1 MNTLYSEPEQ
11 ALWSLDLRSL
21 VSLICSRR
29 WLVVIC
35 VVLST
40 AAATTLALIMK
51 PVYES
56 TVVLVPA
63 NTERSLEGL
72 GSALGQLGG
81 IASLAGLSVGAR
93 GNETEEALAVLR
105 SRHFTESFINDHNL
119 MPVLFASKWDAA
131 QGRWKVPPEDQPT
144 PARAFK
150 LFDKRIRSVV
160 QDKKTGLV
168 TLSIDWRNRE
178 LAAAWAN
185 ELAHRLNEEM
195 RTRSIG
201 KAESSLGYLEHELES
216 TTTVA
221 TREAIGRLIEAQV
234 KQRMVAHVTQEYAFR
249 IVDKAMAADKDDPIK
264 PNKPA
269 IVAAGFLFGLG
280 VAVGWIMLS
289 YSLNPGRFSAPRAT
303 DRGN

>member
-1 MNTLYSEPEQ
+1 MNTLYYEPDQ
-11 ALWSLDLRSL
+11 SLWSLDLRSL
-21 VSLICSRR
+21 LKLVSSRR
-29 WLVVIC
+29 WVVVIC

-40 AAATTLALIMK
+40 SAFTTLAFILK

-63 NTERSLEGL
+63 NTERSLEGI
-72 GSALGQLGG
+72 GGALGQLGG
-81 IASLAGLSVGAR
+81 IASLAGLSMGAR

-119 MPVLFASKWDAA
+119 MPVLFAGKWDAA
-131 QGRWKVPPEDQPT
+131 QGRWKVPLEDQPT
-144 PARAFK
+144 PARAFRF
-150 LFDKRIRSVV
+150 FDRKIRSVV

-168 TLSIDWRNRE
+168 TLSVDWRNRE

-185 ELAHRLNEEM
+185 ELAQRLNEEM
-195 RTRSIG
+195 RARAIG
-201 KAESSLGYLEHELES
+201 KAESSLGYLEHELEA
-216 TTTVA
+216 TTTVP

-249 IVDKAMAADKDDPIK
+249 VVDKAMVADKDDPIR
-264 PNKPA
+264 PNRPA
-269 IVAAGFLFGLG
+269 IIAVGFLAGL
-280 VAVGWIMLS
+280 AAALGWIMLS
-289 YSLNPGRFSAPRAT
+289 YSLNPGRFSVPRPI